1 MRKIIHIDMDAFFAS
16 VEQRDNPA
24 LLGKPVAV
32 GGSGT
37 RGVVAAASYEAREF
51 GVYSAMSSKIAQAK
65 CPHLIFVKPR
75 FDVYKTVS
83 LVIRSIFRDYTDLIE
98 PLSLDEA
105 YLDVTTNKKGMASA
119 TQIAREIKDRIK
131 MQTNLTASAGISV
144 NKFLAKIAS
153 DVNKPDGLY
162 VIPPSRVQSFIDS
175 LTVDKFFGVGKI
187 TEKKMKLMGIHTG
200 LDLKNKPELEL
211 VENFGKVGRYFFNIA
226 HGIDDRPVVPDRER
240 KSLGAEHTFAED
252 FNDRQLLLK
261 KISVLAAEVDKRLQ
275 KSGKPGKTL
284 TVKIKFADFTQ
295 ITRSRTET
303 YPIHG
308 FDTINRIAGEIF
320 AATFKEGMEIRL
332 LGITISNFVQE
343 EDPEEQLTLDFE

>member
-83 LVIRSIFRDYTDLIE
+83 LVIRAIFRDYTDLIE

>member
-1 MRKIIHIDMDAFFAS
+1 MDAFFAS

-83 LVIRSIFRDYTDLIE
+83 LVIRAIFRDYTDLIE

>member
-51 GVYSAMSSKIAQAK
+51 GVYSAMSSKIALAK